1 MRAALALG
9 AASVPLGVYGE
20 WAFSRTGA
28 DIPMLLYDLA
38 AGWAFVAAGLVASL
52 RQPANRSGLLLVT
65 EGFTW
70 FLTNLEGSSVGALV
84 FLGGLLVVLNEA
96 VLAHLILAFPSGR
109 LTSNLER
116 GLALAGYTI
125 ALVGGFAHAVTRAVP
140 FDPYRCRDCTAG
152 IVLLP
157 RNQALLNGVER
168 GCEALGTLL
177 AVALAVLII
186 RRWLG
191 STVIRRRVLSP
202 LWLSLGS
209 CVLLLGSYI
218 AAALQYQ
225 PSADL
230 GHAWV
235 WASDLLPVAVP
246 AGFLVAALRM
256 RMARSAVGEV
266 VLGLGPDLS
275 VVSLQ
280 AALVRALGD
289 PSIRVGLWHQ
299 GSSTYRDAA
308 DQDIRLP
315 GDDDWRTASLIELDD
330 RPVAVV
336 VHDRSLAV
344 EGRLMQ
350 TVAAAIRMGAE
361 REQLV
366 GRLRGQLEEVR
377 ASRARIADAADAERR
392 RLERDLHDGA
402 QQRLVLLS
410 MTLRSAQ
417 RALSKGIDAPDMEA
431 ALAEAS
437 EELNQGLSELRDLAR
452 GIHPAVLT
460 ERGLAGAVESL
471 AARMPIPVE
480 TAIAAG
486 RCSAGAETSAYF
498 VVCEALTNVA
508 KHARASRARVDVSF
522 NPLPPGGG
530 SIGPRLLVVEV
541 ADDGVGGADA
551 GAGSG
556 LRGLVDRVAA
566 AGGTLSVESPVGAGT
581 RIRAELP
588 SD

>member
-1 MRAALALG
+1 
-9 AASVPLGVYGE
+9 
-20 WAFSRTGA
+20 
-28 DIPMLLYDLA
+28 MLLYDLA
-38 AGWAFVAAGLVASL
+38 VGWAFVAAGLVVSL
-52 RQPANRSGLLLVT
+52 RQPHNRSGLLLVA

-70 FLTNLEGSSVGALV
+70 FLTNLEGSPVGALV

-96 VLAHLILAFPSGR
+96 VLAHLLLAFPSGR

-116 GLALAGYTI
+116 GLALGGYTL
-125 ALVGGFAHAVTRAVP
+125 ALVGGFAHAVTRSVP
-140 FDPYRCRDCTAG
+140 YDPYRCGDCTPG
-152 IVLLP
+152 IVLLAGH
-157 RNQALLNGVER
+157 QALLIGVER
-168 GCEALGTLL
+168 GCEALGTVFGV
-177 AVALAVLII
+177 AVCVVVI
-186 RRWLG
+186 RRWLH
-191 STVIRRRVLSP
+191 SSVIRRRVLSP

-209 CVLLLGSYI
+209 SVVLLGSHS
-218 AAALQYQ
+218 AGALQYQ
-225 PSADL
+225 PSA
-230 GHAWV
+230 GQGQVAV
-235 WASDLLPVAVP
+235 WALDLLQLAVP
-246 AGFLVAALRM
+246 GGFLVAALRM
-256 RMARSAVGEV
+256 RMARAAVGEM

-275 VVSLQ
+275 VGSLQ

-289 PSIRVGLWHQ
+289 PSIRVGLWDQ
-299 GSSTYRDAA
+299 GSGTYRDTT
-308 DQDIRLP
+308 DQAIRLP
-315 GDDDWRTASLIELDD
+315 GDDDWRTASVIEVDD

-344 EGRLMQ
+344 DGRLMQ

-377 ASRARIADAADAERR
+377 ASRARIAEAADAERR

-402 QQRLVLLS
+402 QQRLVLLA

-417 RALSKGIDAPDMEA
+417 RALSKGTDVPGLEA

-437 EELNQGLSELRDLAR
+437 EELSQGLTELRDLAR

-471 AARMPIPVE
+471 AARMPVPVE
-480 TAIAAG
+480 TAIAAA
-486 RCSAGAETSAYF
+486 RCSAGAETTAYF

-508 KHARASRARVDVSF
+508 KHAGASRARVDVS
-522 NPLPPGGG
+522 LESG
-530 SIGPRLLVVEV
+530 LLVVEV
-541 ADDGVGGADA
+541 ADDGVGAADA

-566 AGGTLSVESPVGAGT
+566 AGGTLSVESPAGAGT
-581 RIRAELP
+581 RVRAELP

>member
-1 MRAALALG
+1 
-9 AASVPLGVYGE
+9 
-20 WAFSRTGA
+20 
-28 DIPMLLYDLA
+28 
-38 AGWAFVAAGLVASL
+38 VAIC
-52 RQPANRSGLLLVT
+52 
-65 EGFTW
+65 
-70 FLTNLEGSSVGALV
+70 
-84 FLGGLLVVLNEA
+84 VV
-96 VLAHLILAFPSGR
+96 
-109 LTSNLER
+109 
-116 GLALAGYTI
+116 
-125 ALVGGFAHAVTRAVP
+125 
-140 FDPYRCRDCTAG
+140 
-152 IVLLP
+152 
-157 RNQALLNGVER
+157 
-168 GCEALGTLL
+168 
-177 AVALAVLII
+177 II
-186 RRWLG
+186 RRWLR

-209 CVLLLGSYI
+209 SVVLLGAHS

-225 PSADL
+225 PSA
-230 GHAWV
+230 GQGQAGVWV
-235 WASDLLPVAVP
+235 LDLLQLAVP

-256 RMARSAVGEV
+256 RMARAAVGEM

-275 VVSLQ
+275 VGSLQ

-299 GSSTYRDAA
+299 GSGTYRDTA
-308 DQDIRLP
+308 DQAVRLP
-315 GDDDWRTASLIELDD
+315 GDDDWRTASLIEVDD

-344 EGRLMQ
+344 DGRLMQ

-361 REQLV
+361 REELV

-377 ASRARIADAADAERR
+377 ASRARIAEAADTERR

-417 RALSKGIDAPDMEA
+417 RALSKGTDVPGLEA

-437 EELNQGLSELRDLAR
+437 EELSQGLTELRDLAR

-460 ERGLAGAVESL
+460 ERGLASAVESL
-471 AARMPIPVE
+471 AARMPVPVE

-486 RCSAGAETSAYF
+486 RCSAGAETTAYF

-508 KHARASRARVDVSF
+508 KHAGASRARVDVS
-522 NPLPPGGG
+522 LESG
-530 SIGPRLLVVEV
+530 LLVVEV

-556 LRGLVDRVAA
+556 LGGLDDRVAA
-566 AGGTLSVESPVGAGT
+566 AGGTLTVESPVGAGT
-581 RIRAELP
+581 RVRAELP